1 MCLINEKMN
10 FPSINKYLHNPYQGS
25 DLVFLSQHWNTSN
38 ETSQQDKNSID
49 AIMWDMN
56 SISMIEISPDTL
68 NPILSLALILPIQLL
83 FAISAIFIQ
92 LRTLEMLKKENSVNN
107 SLMVTQ
113 ARLHIIFWPSIV
125 VFNTL
130 IDNIYPVAAIVTPLF
145 CTVLSFYFYFCV
157 FSMILYSFYAAFLRY
172 LCCCYTE
179 KVNNFGKGRIIAL
192 IYWTFYLHTFAWAL
206 YTIVTQYNLDHI
218 PLLNSCYGYQEEIF
232 LMESTRL
239 NMARRHLCLLE
250 SIDGM
255 NLNRILLKNN
265 LIIYILSKTLSPF
278 LISQYFS
285 GNIPMLKTALCAIN
299 TLMVIIVLFNM
310 PEFFFYRAIYKFEM
324 R

>member
-1 MCLINEKMN
+1 MK
-10 FPSINKYLHNPYQGS
+10 FPSIKKYLHNPYQGS
-25 DLVFLSQHWNTSN
+25 DLVFLSQHRNISN
-38 ETSQQDKNSID
+38 DANQQDNDSSEV
-49 AIMWDMN
+49 IMGN
-56 SISMIEISPDTL
+56 INLISMIEISPDTL

-83 FAISAIFIQ
+83 LATSAIFIQ

-125 VFNTL
+125 VVNTL
-130 IDNIYPVAAIVTPLF
+130 IDNIYPVAAILTPSF

-179 KVNNFGKGRIIAL
+179 KVNNFGKGKIIAL
-192 IYWTFYLHTFAWAL
+192 VYWTFYIHTFAWVL

-239 NMARRHLCLLE
+239 NMALRHLCLLE
-250 SIDGM
+250 TINGM
-255 NLNRILLKNN
+255 SVNRILIILTKNN
-265 LIIYILSKTLSPF
+265 LTF
-278 LISQYFS
+278 
-285 GNIPMLKTALCAIN
+285 
-299 TLMVIIVLFNM
+299 
-310 PEFFFYRAIYKFEM
+310 
-324 R
+324 